1 MLISKNLRKVFLL
14 LILFLPV
21 ASVAQKN
28 IDALYDSLDVAI
40 EKSAQY
46 VKLRESKIKIL
57 QGNLAEAQS
66 TSDKYMFSFSLF
78 EEYRSYKND
87 LAMKYINQCIDLARQ
102 MGDKHRESNAM
113 ALLAFQESTTGDY
126 CESYDILRLIHEDDL
141 DTEGYR
147 NYLQAYTHLYGELA
161 FYANSPFLRNEYRA
175 KAALY
180 GDKFEKALD
189 HEDDRYLQ
197 LLEVRLRYAGK
208 MKEALQI
215 NDKRLAKAKPGS
227 HQYAIATYYRA
238 YIYKGMRKMEQYR
251 YYLLLS
257 SISDV
262 QLAVMDQ
269 GSLWELANE
278 MTADESQLGRAY
290 EYIKFAWQSATIFNT
305 PLRSRQI
312 MPVLSAIEESYKEQL
327 TKSNDQLRMM
337 IACSG
342 VLLVLVL
349 GLLLYVNKQRHR
361 LALAHSQ
368 QKTTNKELKIA
379 NEQLSHAIEELNK
392 SNERLNGLNHSL
404 NESNQMKELYIGR
417 FLRLC
422 SVYVDKIEA
431 MRKRVVKLV
440 KAREFNKLLET
451 MKANDAYVDELYEH
465 FDAAFLKLFPNF
477 VSEFNA
483 LLKPEERI
491 VLEDENR
498 LTTMIRIF
506 ALIRLGIEDSSKIAE
521 FLHYSVNT
529 IYNYRAKVKNGALC
543 DREEFENKVK
553 MIGMN

>member
-28 IDALYDSLDVAI
+28 VDALYDSLDVAI

-161 FYANSPFLRNEYRA
+161 FYANSPFLRKEYRA

-197 LLEVRLRYAGK
+197 LLEVRLRDAGK
-208 MKEALQI
+208 MKAALQI

-238 YIYKGMRKMEQYR
+238 YIYKGMHQMEQYR

-337 IACSG
+337 IVSSG
-342 VLLVLVL
+342 VLLVLVM

-379 NEQLSHAIEELNK
+379 NEQLSNAIEELNK

>member
-46 VKLRESKIKIL
+46 IKLRESKIKIL
-57 QGNLAEAQS
+57 QGNLSEAQS
-66 TSDKYMFSFSLF
+66 MSDKYMFSFSLF

-147 NYLQAYTHLYGELA
+147 NYLQAYTHLYGEMA
-161 FYANSPFLRNEYRA
+161 FYANSPFLRKEYRA

-197 LLEVRLRYAGK
+197 LVEVRLRDAGK

-215 NDKRLAKAKPGS
+215 NDKRLAKAKPGF

-238 YIYKGMRKMEQYR
+238 YIYKGMHQQEQYR

-342 VLLVLVL
+342 VLLVLVM

-368 QKTTNKELKIA
+368 QKNTNKELKIA
-379 NEQLSHAIEELNK
+379 NEQLSNAIEELNK

-491 VLEDENR
+491 VLEDETR

-553 MIGMN
+553 MIGMS

>member
-553 MIGMN
+553 VIGMN

>member
-28 IDALYDSLDVAI
+28 VDALYDSLDVAI

-197 LLEVRLRYAGK
+197 LLEVRLRDAGK
-208 MKEALQI
+208 MKAALQI

-238 YIYKGMRKMEQYR
+238 YIYKGMHQMEQYR

-342 VLLVLVL
+342 VLLILVM

-379 NEQLSHAIEELNK
+379 NEQLSNAIEELNK

>member
-342 VLLVLVL
+342 VLLVLVM

-553 MIGMN
+553 VIGMN

>member
-28 IDALYDSLDVAI
+28 IDALCDSLDVAI

-87 LAMKYINQCIDLARQ
+87 LAMKYINLCIDLARQ

-238 YIYKGMRKMEQYR
+238 YIYKGMHQMEQYR

-337 IACSG
+337 IACSV

>member
-161 FYANSPFLRNEYRA
+161 FYANSPFLRKEYRA

-197 LLEVRLRYAGK
+197 LVEVRLRDAGK

-238 YIYKGMRKMEQYR
+238 YIYKGMHKMEQYR

-342 VLLVLVL
+342 ILLVLVM

-379 NEQLSHAIEELNK
+379 NEQLSNAIEELNN

-491 VLEDENR
+491 VLEDETR